1 MCQSVFSIE
10 KLTILQMTQ
19 RMNFFIHCYFGTDF
33 CAVKKIVCTCMICV
47 HVLFFH
53 SLSLSLSLFS
63 NEFRR
68 AANWNL
74 SEPLWTGRMKL
85 VAKGINVN
93 LKLEDK
99 NTGALYANCPVET
112 YPGKRCANTS
122 FFTNFRLDTLNLPS
136 WPFALIQLN

>member
-1 MCQSVFSIE
+1 MCTCVSIGFFSI
-10 KLTILQMTQ
+10 
-19 RMNFFIHCYFGTDF
+19 
-33 CAVKKIVCTCMICV
+33 
-47 HVLFFH
+47 
-53 SLSLSLSLFS
+53 SFS
-63 NEFRR
+63 RR

-112 YPGKRCANTS
+112 YPGEKREFP
-122 FFTNFRLDTLNLPS
+122 FFVRLK
-136 WPFALIQLN
+136 